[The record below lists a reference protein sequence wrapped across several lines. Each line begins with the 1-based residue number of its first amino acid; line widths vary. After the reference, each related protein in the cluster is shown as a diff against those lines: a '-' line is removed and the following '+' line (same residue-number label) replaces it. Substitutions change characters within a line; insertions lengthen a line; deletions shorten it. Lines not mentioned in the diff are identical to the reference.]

1 MDTQADIGEGGET
14 IERRP
19 RFNWRVFGV
28 LMAAAFIGNLL
39 LLPYAVALNPG
50 ALSALPMPVPV
61 VLAISVL
68 QTMVLAAL
76 VGGLGLW
83 MATRVGLGAPRL
95 EEWLSGDR
103 KGAVER
109 LRPALWPAVI
119 AGVVGA
125 VVVLLL
131 DVFIFQPQMAG
142 ALSGAAGR
150 TNYWQGLLASF
161 YGGIDEEILLRLGMM
176 TFLVWLASWVTRNRP
191 MSPAIYWTG
200 NVLAALLFGAGHLPT
215 AAALTTLTPVL
226 IIRTVLLNGL
236 LGIVYGYFYWKH
248 GLVSGMVS
256 HFSSDLILH
265 VLTPLLMALGA

>member
-1 MDTQADIGEGGET
+1 MNTPADITGDGEGV
-14 IERRP
+14 ERRP
-19 RFNWRVFGV
+19 HFNWKVYGV
-28 LMAAAFIGNLL
+28 LVAGGFVGALL
-39 LLPYAVALNPG
+39 LMPYVVALNPA
-50 ALSALPMPVPV
+50 ALTRLSIPVP
-61 VLAISVL
+61 LALALSVL
-68 QTMVLAAL
+68 QTMVLVAL

-103 KGAVER
+103 AGALAR
-109 LRPALWPAVI
+109 LRPALLPAVI

-131 DVFIFQPQMAG
+131 DVLVFQPQMAG
-142 ALSGAAGR
+142 ALSGAAGSP
-150 TNYWQGLLASF
+150 NYWQGLLASF

-176 TFLVWLASWVTRNRP
+176 TFLVWLASWVSRRRP
-191 MSPAIYWTG
+191 MSPSIYWTG

-265 VLTPLLMALGA
+265 VLTPLLVALGG